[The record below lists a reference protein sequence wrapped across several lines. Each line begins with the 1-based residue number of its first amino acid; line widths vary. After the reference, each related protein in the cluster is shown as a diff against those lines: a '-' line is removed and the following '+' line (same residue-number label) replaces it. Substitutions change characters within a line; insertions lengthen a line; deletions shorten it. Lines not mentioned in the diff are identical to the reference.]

1 MLAGRQ
7 KLLLEV
13 LIMMLVLVEMNDS
26 NYKMKYLSVLAS
38 CSRLLLP
45 FLLTNLA
52 RMSQVITLP
61 SFIVHLPRLIPGPLS
76 PGSISYFGRHPLLL
90 RAHGPRKIEFLKLAS
105 TLAFHRR
112 ANSTEIGTCVQRS
125 ISSAITDNI
134 LWTKAQILCGV

>member
-13 LIMMLVLVEMNDS
+13 LIMMLVLGEMNDS

-38 CSRLLLP
+38 CSRLLVP

-61 SFIVHLPRLIPGPLS
+61 SFIVHLPRLILGPLS
-76 PGSISYFGRHPLLL
+76 PGSISYSGRHPLLL
-90 RAHGPRKIEFLKLAS
+90 QDHGPRKIEFLRFAS
-105 TLAFHRR
+105 TLAFQWPTQLKLEHVSKDPS
-112 ANSTEIGTCVQRS
+112 AQQLQITSCGQRP
-125 ISSAITDNI
+125 
-134 LWTKAQILCGV
+134 KFYVEFK

>member
-13 LIMMLVLVEMNDS
+13 LMMMLVSVEMNDS

-38 CSRLLLP
+38 CSRLPVP

-61 SFIVHLPRLIPGPLS
+61 SFIVHLPRLILGPLS

-90 RAHGPRKIEFLKLAS
+90 QVQAHGPRNIEFLKFAS
-105 TLAFHRR
+105 TLAFHRG
-112 ANSTEIGTCVQRS
+112 ANSTEIGTCFQRS

-134 LWTKAQILCGV
+134 LWTKAQIL

>member
-13 LIMMLVLVEMNDS
+13 LIMMLVLGEMNDS

-61 SFIVHLPRLIPGPLS
+61 SFIVHLPRLILGPLS

-90 RAHGPRKIEFLKLAS
+90 QDHGPRKIEFLKLAS